1 MTCRDRFEAAV
12 PLGEEFTRL
21 GTGRGSSEESVRFLL
36 SVGSPLGPLLS
47 ADRELVGP
55 VRSLIAVTATSAET
69 IRRRVWTTGA
79 VTLSGFCSLMTVGL
93 SGDSGTVAVWNIAIG
108 LVLNLGAAVA
118 LVWRHERPW
127 LVLGL
132 AVVGPLFFSTDATA
146 ALIALYALA
155 QTERGQRLAAAAT
168 AVFLA
173 CGVSL
178 TYDAFRTRDNS
189 VLTMGSTRPEVGG
202 PKPDWDIA
210 LWIPW
215 LVAATLVAI
224 VVSVA
229 VLKHTRSE
237 LAQAER
243 SRDRATEQTHAMRDE
258 MIRTEER
265 TRIARDMHDTLA
277 ASLSRISLFAG
288 ALQVSGAGNPEKV
301 ANTAS
306 MIRSTAHEA
315 LDELKNIVGV
325 LRGSG
330 GASRAGGHQGID
342 GVADLVQSARAAGLH
357 ATYFTDLRPGDVGT
371 VSGHVTYRVVQESL
385 TNAQKYAS
393 DQTIR
398 VAISGAGE
406 SGIRIDVRNRL
417 SIQPPSV
424 PPGSRAGLPGLAEQ
438 ARDIGGTLKAG
449 RLGDEFVVDCWLP
462 WFA

>member
-1 MTCRDRFEAAV
+1 M
-12 PLGEEFTRL
+12 
-21 GTGRGSSEESVRFLL
+21 
-36 SVGSPLGPLLS
+36 
-47 ADRELVGP
+47 
-55 VRSLIAVTATSAET
+55 
-69 IRRRVWTTGA
+69 
-79 VTLSGFCSLMTVGL
+79 
-93 SGDSGTVAVWNIAIG
+93 
-108 LVLNLGAAVA
+108 
-118 LVWRHERPW
+118 
-127 LVLGL
+127 
-132 AVVGPLFFSTDATA
+132 
-146 ALIALYALA
+146 
-155 QTERGQRLAAAAT
+155 
-168 AVFLA
+168 FLA

-330 GASRAGGHQGID
+330 GGESRGRPPGH
-342 GVADLVQSARAAGLH
+342 RRRR
-357 ATYFTDLRPGDVGT
+357 RPGPVRPCRRPSRHLLHGSAARRRRHRVGPRHL
-371 VSGHVTYRVVQESL
+371 SGCAGIAHQRPEVRERSDHPRRNQRGQRERDPHRRPQP
-385 TNAQKYAS
+385 AQHS
-393 DQTIR
+393 T
-398 VAISGAGE
+398 
-406 SGIRIDVRNRL
+406 
-417 SIQPPSV
+417 PPSV